1 MSAQAIEL
9 PRRFETVQWRGAE
22 VVDVD
27 DASGEVRLRIVP
39 YGKEARLGID
49 LWETFERASFAAAA
63 GAPSRCKLW
72 HEHGGPLVGCAS
84 KVEDL
89 PDGAYATMRFSSTGP
104 AQEARTLTV
113 EKIITECSIEFRAI
127 REAMKARRAP
137 DGLHVSHSRGH
148 LLGTAL
154 VSHGVY
160 GDMPGGSLVLS
171 ARDESADKSRDETIA
186 RLRSL
191 SH

>member
-1 MSAQAIEL
+1 MTQAIEL

-39 YGKEARLGID
+39 YGKEARLGLD
-49 LWETFERASFAAAA
+49 LWETFERSSFAAAVN
-63 GAPSRCKLW
+63 APSRCKMW
-72 HEHGGPLVGCAS
+72 HEHNGPLVGCAS

-89 PDGAYATMRFSSTGP
+89 ADGAYATMRFSSTGP

-113 EKIITECSIEFRAI
+113 EKIITECSVEFRAI
-127 REAMKARRAP
+127 RESMKARRGP

-148 LLGTAL
+148 LLGAAL